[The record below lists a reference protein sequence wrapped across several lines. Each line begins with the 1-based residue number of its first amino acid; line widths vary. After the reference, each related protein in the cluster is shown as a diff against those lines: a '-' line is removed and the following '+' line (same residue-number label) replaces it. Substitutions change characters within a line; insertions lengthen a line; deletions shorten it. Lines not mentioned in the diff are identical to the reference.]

1 MTEGYDGGMNLA
13 RYLPALLA
21 LLCLAIPGMAETP
34 VYKSVDEAGNV
45 TYSDRPPSDA
55 VQTETMTIEKP
66 QDTGNTPDAKTRQER
81 MKKQADELA
90 RSRKEREAEREK
102 RAREKTPP
110 SPPAPANPQDERTV
124 EHDGF
129 YWPGYPYRP
138 PAYRPPHRP
147 PHQRP
152 PGQRPPVKPRPPG
165 QRPPA
170 QRPPVQRP
178 PVQRPPPPTIQPH

>member
-1 MTEGYDGGMNLA
+1 MNLA
-13 RYLPALLA
+13 HRLPTLLV

-66 QDTGNTPDAKTRQER
+66 QDTGNIPDAKTRQEQ

-90 RSRKEREAEREK
+90 NSRRAREAEREK
-102 RAREKTPP
+102 RAREK
-110 SPPAPANPQDERTV
+110 SPPPTPASPQDERAV

-147 PHQRP
+147 P
-152 PGQRPPVKPRPPG
+152 GQRPPVKPRPP
-165 QRPPA
+165 A
-170 QRPPVQRP
+170 QRPPTP
-178 PVQRPPPPTIQPH
+178 RPPPPTILPH

>member
-1 MTEGYDGGMNLA
+1 MNPTH
-13 RYLPALLA
+13 RLPALLA

-55 VQTETMTIEKP
+55 VQSESMTIEKT
-66 QDTGNTPDAKTRQER
+66 QGAGNTPDAKTRQEQ

-90 RSRKEREAEREK
+90 KSRQAREAERK
-102 RAREKTPP
+102 KQARETSPP
-110 SPPAPANPQDERTV
+110 PPPAPASPQDERAV
-124 EHDGF
+124 GHDGY

-138 PAYRPPHRP
+138 PAYRP

-170 QRPPVQRP
+170 QRPP
-178 PVQRPPPPTIQPH
+178 PPTILPR